1 MLDPPWLSAV
11 MPTGSVTIVV
21 AKPRFVNFDFYH
33 LAGIRFSMK
42 FKILVACAG
51 LALLAACSSKPTAST
66 ASNGSGAMTTPGAAP
81 GSEQDLV
88 ANVGDRVFFDFNQST
103 LSSDADATVGRQAAW
118 LAKYPSV
125 NVLVAGN
132 ADQRGT
138 ETYNLALGQRR
149 ANADR
154 DYLVAQGVATSRIQT
169 ISYGKDC
176 PVAAGNDDASYQ
188 QNRNAIT
195 SVQGFNPQNCH

>member
-1 MLDPPWLSAV
+1 
-11 MPTGSVTIVV
+11 
-21 AKPRFVNFDFYH
+21 
-33 LAGIRFSMK
+33 MK
-42 FKILVACAG
+42 FKALGALAG
-51 LALLAACSSKPTAST
+51 LALLAACSSTPTAS
-66 ASNGSGAMTTPGAAP
+66 NMGSGAGAAGATP

-88 ANVGDRVFFDFNQST
+88 ANVGDRVFYDFNKST
-103 LSSDADATVGRQAAW
+103 LSSDADATLGRQAAW

-125 NVLVAGN
+125 DVLLAGN
-132 ADQRGT
+132 ADERGT

-149 ANADR
+149 ANAAR
-154 DYLVAQGVATSRIQT
+154 DYLVAQGVSQSRIQT

-195 SVQGFNPQNCH
+195 SVQGANPQNCH